1 MGFVSHGSEW
11 SGGEEWCSGLS
22 VDTSSV
28 HMGRKTLGRHMDY
41 KKCRAEPGEAL
52 QGKDVTKIWRMS
64 RHSNVTN
71 IILWYSRL
79 ANNSTLCQLSMFFKK
94 IHYRIITCRST
105 YGTCAIFH
113 LRHVTSSSCF
123 HNLAE
128 RLATKQP
135 VFSLMSWCKVK
146 QS

>member
-1 MGFVSHGSEW
+1 MQWAERRYQQCAYGTENAGKTHGIQEVESEAK
-11 SGGEEWCSGLS
+11 SRE
-22 VDTSSV
+22 
-28 HMGRKTLGRHMDY
+28 
-41 KKCRAEPGEAL
+41 EAL

-135 VFSLMSWCKVK
+135 AISLMSWCKVK